1 MRSRDIPLQ
10 RYEGSVPSPALLGLQ
25 AYSAPVLGFAALAG
39 LGLLPADL
47 GISMLDGGAAN
58 AGVELTAAQL
68 IANPA
73 VQAWGAD
80 VARQAAEAA
89 VRAMNP
95 VDPASRPGGS
105 GTPTVPNVN
114 LQRPQRPSITR
125 AIRAMRRGNWKGAEL
140 ERDLTQATSDIFF
153 ARGSRSDW
161 AREGRNDEEGDG
173 LDDGFKLPSTALS
186 YFQVIEETGIR
197 TPATDG
203 NKFHEYAVRA
213 LGEGTSALGSVTSA
227 GPVVPIQ
234 FLTDQWVLSLT
245 SAIALRNMP
254 EVQIVPVSSN
264 IIELPRESAAAA
276 AAAVAE
282 NGTITPNDPTL
293 ALQEFALKKQ
303 ARLQLFSNE
312 LLADSNPAID
322 RIIMQMLAR
331 DVALLQDSQ
340 YLEGSGGGAN
350 VRGIRNYSGLTTSS
364 WVAATNGSTPGGDD
378 LVKLPYDIFKANG
391 RPSAFVMHPRTLQN
405 IALLKDGTGRY
416 LFTDMSVWGGPQL
429 QVTKDGFTYPSAAV
443 GKLLGYP
450 VYLSTQILVNET
462 QGSSGAASHIIY
474 GDFSKC
480 LVLERQAVD
489 IFTSPHYAMNADQTA
504 IRVTA
509 RSTVALTQPTAFAV
523 ATGII

>member
-1 MRSRDIPLQ
+1 MPTAPEVTPEQLAAH
-10 RYEGSVPSPALLGLQ
+10 PA
-25 AYSAPVLGFAALAG
+25 V
-39 LGLLPADL
+39 
-47 GISMLDGGAAN
+47 
-58 AGVELTAAQL
+58 AQL
-68 IANPA
+68 L
-73 VQAWGAD
+73 AD
-80 VARQAAEAA
+80 TARQAAEAA

-95 VDPASRPGGS
+95 VNPDNRPGGS
-105 GTPTVPNVN
+105 GAPSVNVN
-114 LQRPQRPSITR
+114 LNRPQRPSITR

-140 ERDLTQATSDIFF
+140 ERDMAQATSDIFF
-153 ARGSRSDW
+153 ANGTRSAWTSD
-161 AREGRNDEEGDG
+161 REAEDGG
-173 LDDGFKLPSTALS
+173 LDDGFKLPSSPLA
-186 YFQVIEETGIR
+186 YFQVLEETGIR
-197 TPATDG
+197 TPASADA
-203 NKFHEYAVRA
+203 KFHEFAVRA

-227 GPVVPIQ
+227 GPIVPIQ
-234 FLTDQWVLSLT
+234 FLTDQWVLALT
-245 SAIALRNMP
+245 SAIAIRNMP
-254 EVQIVPVSSN
+254 DVQVVPVSSN
-264 IIELPRESAAAA
+264 IVELPRESAAAA
-276 AAAVAE
+276 AAATAE

-322 RIIMQMLAR
+322 RIVMQMLAR

-340 YLEGSGGGAN
+340 YLEGSGSGAN
-350 VRGIRNYSGLTTSS
+350 VKGIRNYAGLTTSS
-364 WVAATNGSTPGGDD
+364 WTAATNGSTPGGDD

-405 IALLKDGTGRY
+405 IALLKDGIGRY
-416 LFTDMSVWGGPQL
+416 LFTDMSVYGGPQL
-429 QVTKDGFTYPSAAV
+429 QVVKDGFTYPSAAV

-450 VYLSTQILVNET
+450 VYLSTQVLVNET
-462 QGSSGAASHIIY
+462 QGSSSAATHIIY

-489 IFTSPHYAMNADQTA
+489 IFTSPHFAMNADQTA